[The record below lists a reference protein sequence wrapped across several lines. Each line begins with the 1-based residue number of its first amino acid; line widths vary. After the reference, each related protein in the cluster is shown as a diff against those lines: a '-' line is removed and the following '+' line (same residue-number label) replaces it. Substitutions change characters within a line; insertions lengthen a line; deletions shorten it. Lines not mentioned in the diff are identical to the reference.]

1 MSERQHQG
9 YGKLELLPEPGD
21 KFKILVD
28 GKVVERNIR
37 RKDVPKKIAEVLK
50 EYE

>member
-1 MSERQHQG
+1 MSERQHEG

-21 KFKILVD
+21 KFRILVD
-28 GKVVERNIR
+28 GKVVERGVPR
-37 RKDVPKKIAEVLK
+37 REVPDKLREVLK